1 MQNTLLAVGLALIA
15 AIVAALAAPLL
26 IDWNAYR
33 PQVEAEASR
42 LMGRPVTIGG
52 ELSIRLLPTIQ
63 IDARD
68 IALDD
73 ASGRARIGRL
83 RAELRVAPLLRGN
96 VSLTS
101 VHVRDADIV
110 VAGSQAATS
119 FLPAEEVL
127 VENARLS
134 LAQAGAPPTLIA
146 ERMMLTGESRGVKGP
161 LRLEGSVVTG
171 ERAVAVHLT
180 AALTDAGSLAMRLRA
195 TDRETSLTVDA
206 EGLVATQERPRFD
219 GDIVLAGMA
228 GRLPWRLSGKA
239 AATADAVVFEKMD
252 TQVGADDRA
261 VRATGS
267 LRIGLGGAGETE
279 MVLSARQVDLDRL
292 AEPAPG
298 SATTPRDVIAA
309 LVREA
314 PGLGR
319 TSRPVSVGFDIAGLV
334 LSGGQLADLRGDLRS
349 DDGGW
354 RVERL
359 AARLPGGASLEA
371 SGRAMLAP
379 DLGFSGVM
387 AVQAMRPAALMSW
400 LDALPTPEGTLDDPV
415 RLAADVVAEPGRLS
429 LDKLELSS
437 PAGTA
442 RGRITLDVPALG
454 RHALALDLAADALDL
469 DLLLRLARGAGARL
483 DPATDTRLQLRAEQV
498 RLAGLA
504 ARGLDLSV
512 ATDGRTFDA
521 ERIRIAD
528 FAGFGMD
535 MAGRLD
541 GIGGPLVGRLSG
553 RLRAANVD
561 SLVVLLSRSP
571 VTAQAAAWLRER
583 APSLADADLAM
594 TFAAGGRSALGLRLD
609 GRVGGG
615 TLTVD
620 AAGSGQIE
628 RPETLLGR
636 VQLNVSS
643 PRADQ
648 IYALIAGRTA
658 HGATPG
664 APARLSVTVE
674 RPDTASLKVSG
685 AASAAGT
692 EITVSS
698 ETAGTARGVH
708 TASLASTDLAPVMPL
723 LGVPAELAGRLPAR
737 LDLRA
742 TSRGTAWQTQT
753 LRGQVGPTTV
763 EAELRGNGLEAA
775 GRLRLGTL
783 SGEALAA
790 LVSGPAWLIDT
801 ASGSFPDAA
810 FGMLATD
817 AIAAELDLT
826 VERVLMGDAP
836 PMTGLAAR
844 LSRRGARASLTQLAA
859 TMGPARLSGNLSLDR
874 SPLRSIL
881 AGNLTLDGVP
891 ASLGW
896 PGAAGQGR
904 LAIELAGDGA
914 SPAALVASLQGTGGI
929 AWSAMR
935 ASGVSLGALAR
946 ATRQAEVAQ
955 DLGRPLSDMAFGAVL
970 AQALEA
976 PVDIAA
982 ATSRLT
988 LSGVTLRLAETIFP
1002 GPGGRLAWSGS
1013 LDLAEGRLASVV
1025 RVTPD
1030 RGRDD
1035 EAVPAIVVRFDGTAG
1050 QATRRI
1056 DTDDV
1061 SGWLGLRL
1069 VDRAALRIQMSESD
1083 RLERARQRAFSRF
1096 TAHPPPP
1103 VVVPLPPVPD
1113 LSPDLL
1119 PPAEQATPAEPE
1131 PSREGVPVPARR
1143 PAEAHRPA
1151 RPAAPQAGSDLPGVV
1166 RRALDGARPPA
1177 APSAGAPNAGAPMS
1191 ILPPLPAPVEV
1202 GPAPGMRR

>member
-52 ELSIRLLPTIQ
+52 DLSIRLLPTIQ

-68 IALDD
+68 ITLDD

-101 VHVRDADIV
+101 VHIRDADIV
-110 VAGSQAATS
+110 VAGSATAGG
-119 FLPAEEVL
+119 FLPAEEVI

-134 LAQAGAPPTLIA
+134 LAQAGAPPALIA
-146 ERMMLTGESRGVKGP
+146 ERMMLTGESRGAKGP
-161 LRLEGSVVTG
+161 VRLEGSVAAG
-171 ERAVAVHLT
+171 ERSVAVHLT
-180 AALTDAGSLAMRLRA
+180 AALTDSGALVMRLRA
-195 TDRETSLTVDA
+195 SDRESGLAVDA
-206 EGLVATQERPRFD
+206 EGTVAAQERPRFD
-219 GDIVLAGMA
+219 GEVVLTGMA
-228 GRLPWRLSGKA
+228 GRLPWRLSGTA
-239 AATADAVVFEKMD
+239 AATADAVVFEKVE
-252 TQVGADDRA
+252 TQVGSGDRA
-261 VRATGS
+261 ARATGS
-267 LRIGLGGAGETE
+267 LRIGLGGDGETE

-292 AEPAPG
+292 AEVAPG
-298 SATTPRDVIAA
+298 TATTPRDVIAA
-309 LVREA
+309 LVREV

-319 TSRPVSVGFDIAGLV
+319 ASRPVSVGFDIAGMV
-334 LSGGQLADLRGDLRS
+334 LAGGQLADLRGDLRTA
-349 DDGGW
+349 DGGW
-354 RVERL
+354 QVERL
-359 AARLPGGASLEA
+359 SARLPGGASLEA
-371 SGRAMLAP
+371 SGRATLAP
-379 DLGFSGVM
+379 DLGFSGMM
-387 AVQAMRPAALMSW
+387 AVQASRPAVLMSW
-400 LDALPTPEGTLDDPV
+400 LDALPTPEGTLDDPI
-415 RLAADVVAEPGRLS
+415 RLAADIVAEPGKLS
-429 LDKLELSS
+429 LDKLELST

-442 RGRITLDVPALG
+442 RGRIALDVPALG
-454 RHALALDLAADALDL
+454 RHALVLDLAADALDL

-521 ERIRIAD
+521 ERIRITD

-561 SLVVLLSRSP
+561 GVIALLSRSP
-571 VTAQAAAWLRER
+571 ATAQAAAWLRER
-583 APSLADADLAM
+583 APSLADADLSM
-594 TFAAGGRSALGLRLD
+594 NFAAGGRSALGLRLE

-615 TLTVD
+615 GLTVD

-628 RPETLLGR
+628 RPETLIGR
-636 VQLNVSS
+636 VQMNVSA

-648 IYALIAGRTA
+648 LYALIAGRTA

-664 APARLSVTVE
+664 APARLSLTVE
-674 RPDTASLKVSG
+674 RPDTASLKVTG
-685 AASAAGT
+685 TASAAGT
-692 EITVSS
+692 EITLSS
-698 ETAGTARGVH
+698 ETGATGRGVH
-708 TASLASTDLAPVMPL
+708 AASLASTDIGPIMPL

-737 LDLRA
+737 LDLSA
-742 TSRGTAWQTQT
+742 TSQGTAWQTQA

-763 EAELRGNGLEAA
+763 EAELRGNGLEAG
-775 GRLRLGTL
+775 GRLRLGAI

-790 LVSGPAWLIDT
+790 LLSGPAWLVDP
-801 ASGSFPDAA
+801 ASGNFPDAA
-810 FGMLATD
+810 FGALAVD
-817 AIAAELDLT
+817 GLAAELELG
-826 VERVLMGDAP
+826 VERVVLGDVP
-836 PMTGLAAR
+836 PLTGLSAT
-844 LSRRGARASLTQLAA
+844 LSRRGARTSLTRLAA
-859 TMGPARLSGNLSLDR
+859 TMGPARLSGNVSLDR

-881 AGNLTLDGVP
+881 AGNLILDGVP
-891 ASLGW
+891 ATLGW

-914 SPAALVASLQGTGGI
+914 SPAALVASLQGSGNVE
-929 AWSAMR
+929 WQAMR
-935 ASGVSLGALAR
+935 ATGANLGALAR

-955 DLGRPLSDMAFGAVL
+955 DLGRPLSDMAFGTVL

-976 PVDIAA
+976 PVDLHA

-988 LSGVTLRLAETIFP
+988 LSGVTVRLAETLFS

-1025 RVTPD
+1025 RVMPD
-1030 RGRDD
+1030 RGEGD
-1035 EAVPAIVVRFDGTAG
+1035 EAVPAIVVRFDGAAG
-1050 QATRRI
+1050 QAVRRI

-1096 TAHPPPP
+1096 TATPPPP
-1103 VVVPLPPVPD
+1103 VVVPLPVIPD

-1119 PPAEQATPAEPE
+1119 PPPPVEQAAPAEQEP
-1131 PSREGVPVPARR
+1131 PREGVPVPARR
-1143 PAEAHRPA
+1143 PAEARPPA
-1151 RPAAPQAGSDLPGVV
+1151 RPAAPQAGGDLPGVV
-1166 RRALDGARPPA
+1166 RRALDGSRQPVPP
-1177 APSAGAPNAGAPMS
+1177 PTGSPMS
-1191 ILPPLPAPVEV
+1191 ILPPLPPPVEV